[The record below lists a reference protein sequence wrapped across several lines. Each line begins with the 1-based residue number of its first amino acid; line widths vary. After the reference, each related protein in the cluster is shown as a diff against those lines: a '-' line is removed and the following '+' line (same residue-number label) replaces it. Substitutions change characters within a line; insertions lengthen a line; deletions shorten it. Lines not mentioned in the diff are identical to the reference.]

1 VQTLVLHVSFQVA
14 CQKRKCCQNCG
25 VRILNPDEKA
35 ITEAAEALR
44 NGLLV
49 AFPTETVYGL
59 GAAASRPEA
68 ISRLYAAK
76 GRPANHPVIIHLA
89 EREQL
94 AEWASSVPEG
104 AWRLA
109 ERLMPGPLTLILPAS
124 SRVPRSITGGQE
136 TVGLRI
142 PNHPVAHRLLKA
154 FGDGVAA
161 PSANKFGRVSPTTAQ
176 DVATDFVDELEIV
189 LDGGPCE
196 VGIESTIVE
205 FGAEGTARILRPGMI
220 HAIQIAE
227 IVGGRVDTAFGGAVK
242 AGDTRVPGALRS
254 HYAPNTPV
262 LLLPTAVLRAEIAR
276 LVNDRKRVAVLAF
289 AHQAESSIC
298 VVAKSTPAE
307 YAQQLYANLRK
318 LDGEKADLIVVEA
331 VPETEEWA
339 GIADR
344 LRRASAEH
352 QFHEGGTV
360 K

>member
-1 VQTLVLHVSFQVA
+1 M
-14 CQKRKCCQNCG
+14 K
-25 VRILNPDEKA
+25 PDDKA
-35 ITEAAEALR
+35 ISEAADALR

-59 GAAASRPEA
+59 GAAAADPAA

-76 GRPANHPVIIHLA
+76 GRPANHPVIVHLA

-94 AEWASSVPEG
+94 HDWASSVPQG

-109 ERLMPGPLTLILPAS
+109 EKLMPGPLTLILPRS
-124 SRVPRSITGGQE
+124 SRAPDSVTGGQN

-142 PNHPVAHRLLKA
+142 PNHPVAHQLLKA

-176 DVATDFVDELEIV
+176 DVAADFIDELEIV

-205 FGAEGTARILRPGMI
+205 FSAGGTARILRPGMI
-220 HAIQIAE
+220 HAQQIAE
-227 IVGGRVDTAFGGAVK
+227 IIGGRVDTAFGGTIK
-242 AGDTRVPGALRS
+242 QGGETRVPGGLPS

-262 LLLPTAVLRAEIAR
+262 MLLSHDTLHTEVER
-276 LVNDRKRVAVLAF
+276 LVAENNKRVAVLAF
-289 AHQAESSIC
+289 KHEPKASTCLI
-298 VVAKSTPAE
+298 AKSTPRE
-307 YAQQLYANLRK
+307 YAQQLYSNLRK
-318 LDGEKADLIVVEA
+318 LDRENADLIIVEA
-331 VPETEEWA
+331 VPESEEWA

-344 LRRASAEH
+344 LRRASAEAKL
-352 QFHEGGTV
+352 HEGGSV